1 MLRKVGLSPQRPS
14 WQATQQSPDA
24 VKLSCPGFIDF
35 CRRLLH
41 DAGGPIFL
49 VVDGHPTHRAKKVK
63 RFVASTDGQL
73 VIFTLPG
80 YSPHLDPD
88 EWVCNNV
95 KAARIGRAGITSQQE
110 LRSKAITALRRL
122 QELPHIVR
130 GLFGNPNLAY
140 ITT

>member
-1 MLRKVGLSPQRPS
+1 M
-14 WQATQQSPDA
+14 
-24 VKLSCPGFIDF
+24 
-35 CRRLLH
+35 
-41 DAGGPIFL
+41 
-49 VVDGHPTHRAKKVK
+49 VDGHPTHRAKKVK
-63 RFVASTDGQL
+63 EFVASTDGQL

-88 EWVCNNV
+88 EWVFDNV

-122 QELPHIVR
+122 QELPHIVP